1 MIKMKNKTRAILA
14 IAFVMSLLPMLLPQY
29 GGCRGVQ
36 EISGIVNLLN
46 PIGILSVIMFIV
58 GMVLKKKILGL
69 LGCLG
74 IVVSEIYEFL
84 TWHIMTVSGKFS
96 IDTSF
101 RFAFPEFYIGLAV
114 SVIMVAV
121 YSYFAFWKKSTAEEN

>member
-1 MIKMKNKTRAILA
+1 MKNKTRGVLA
-14 IAFVMSLLPMLLPQY
+14 IAFGMSLIPMLLPQY

-46 PIGILSVIMFIV
+46 PIGILSGLAFIV
-58 GMVLKKKILGL
+58 GMILKKKVLGL

-74 IVVSEIYEFL
+74 IVASEIYEFL
-84 TWHIMTVSGKFS
+84 TWHIMTISGKFS

-101 RFAFPEFYIGLAV
+101 RLAFPEFYIGLAV
-114 SVIMVAV
+114 SVIMVMV
-121 YSYFAFWKKSTAEEN
+121 YSYFVFWNKSTAEEA

>member
-1 MIKMKNKTRAILA
+1 MKNKTRVILA
-14 IAFVMSLLPMLLPQY
+14 IAFGMSLIPVLLPQY

-46 PIGILSVIMFIV
+46 PIGILSGLAFIV
-58 GMVLKKKILGL
+58 GMILKKKVLGL

-74 IVVSEIYEFL
+74 IVASEIYEFL
-84 TWHIMTVSGKFS
+84 TWHIMTISGKFS

-114 SVIMVAV
+114 SVIMVMV
-121 YSYFAFWKKSTAEEN
+121 YSYFVFWNKSTAEET

>member
-1 MIKMKNKTRAILA
+1 MKNKTRVILA
-14 IAFVMSLLPMLLPQY
+14 IAFGMSLIPMLLPQY

-46 PIGILSVIMFIV
+46 PIGILSGLAFIV
-58 GMVLKKKILGL
+58 GMILKKKVLGL

-74 IVVSEIYEFL
+74 IVTSEIYEFL
-84 TWHIMTVSGKFS
+84 TWHMMTISGKFS

-114 SVIMVAV
+114 SVIMVIV
-121 YSYFAFWKKSTAEEN
+121 YFYFAFWKKPADMEN